1 MAPKN
6 VTVTIGE
13 VDEVNDSMYLYVGNF
28 GHPVAIS
35 RFKELIQGDQRQGM
49 DVEHLIRNVAIR
61 AALSNV
67 NINDINSIK
76 AAVEGVPFKV

>member
-13 VDEVNDSMYLYVGNF
+13 VDEVNDSMYLYVGSF

-35 RFKELIQGDQRQGM
+35 RFKELIQGDPRLGI

-67 NINDINSIK
+67 DVNDFNSIR
-76 AAVEGVPFKV
+76 AAINGVPFKV